1 MAQGDIIDTM
11 FGWIMELFGWIFNM
25 LLKLVI
31 SIVKGIF
38 NLLGMGIKAIF
49 ARKENN
55 TPES

>member
-11 FGWIMELFGWIFNM
+11 LGWLFELFGWIFNM

-38 NLLGMGIKAIF
+38 NLLCMGIKALF
-49 ARKENN
+49 SKN
-55 TPES
+55 TATPPE

>member
-11 FGWIMELFGWIFNM
+11 LGWVFELFGWIFNM

-38 NLLGMGIKAIF
+38 NLLSMGVKALF
-49 ARKENN
+49 NKN
-55 TPES
+55 TATPPE